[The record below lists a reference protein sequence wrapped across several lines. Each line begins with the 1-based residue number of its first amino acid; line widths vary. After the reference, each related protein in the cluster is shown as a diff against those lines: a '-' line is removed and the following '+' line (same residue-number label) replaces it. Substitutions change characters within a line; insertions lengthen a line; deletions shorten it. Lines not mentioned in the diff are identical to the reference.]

1 MKNNYIFPFVLM
13 IGMLFAGFTSFGQ
26 SISSLNP
33 EKKKDAAYVQQQ
45 QQLINQGVKPEVKAK
60 TAGTSAVSAAPK
72 KDESAKLNTEPA
84 TSPNY
89 YNPRS
94 IIFTDERT
102 PRYPLTGDEAQ
113 DIANYNKAKQV
124 WMDNNP
130 QQTAKPA
137 MTEQQ
142 AAERQQKGK

>member
-1 MKNNYIFPFVLM
+1 MKNNYYFPILLM
-13 IGMLFAGFTSFGQ
+13 IGMLFTGFSSFSQ
-26 SISSLNP
+26 SINSLNP
-33 EKKKDAAYVQQQ
+33 QKKKDAAYVQQQ
-45 QQLINQGVKPEVKAK
+45 QELINQGAKPEVKAK
-60 TAGTSAVSAAPK
+60 TAGTSAVSVSPK

-102 PRYPLTGDEAQ
+102 PRYPLTGDKAQ
-113 DIANYNKAKQV
+113 DIANYNKAKEV
-124 WMDNNP
+124 WMANNP
-130 QQTAKPA
+130 QQAAKPA